1 MGRLQPIETDVYWD
15 MFDSYFGLLDGGA
28 KSVDVDGEGSP
39 RSVTKTQNSRSKF
52 DMQPWGAAEAG
63 NVGSKRAQHSEQ
75 KTGQQTGGGGS
86 RVARQ
91 VGELS
96 RNFEKLSQA
105 QQSMEAKV
113 DALQAQQETVIQM
126 LKKLT

>member
-1 MGRLQPIETDVYWD
+1 MCAIDRVICVTRC
-15 MFDSYFGLLDGGA
+15 DSVCGG
-28 KSVDVDGEGSP
+28 
-39 RSVTKTQNSRSKF
+39 
-52 DMQPWGAAEAG
+52 
-63 NVGSKRAQHSEQ
+63 
-75 KTGQQTGGGGS
+75 

-113 DALQAQQETVIQM
+113 DALQAQQETIIQM